1 MQISL
6 STCQLVNLST
16 CQLVNYKTNKYEKGL
31 YSSGYH
37 NSEDGD

>member
-6 STCQLVNLST
+6 STR
-16 CQLVNYKTNKYEKGL
+16 QLVNYKTNNYRTDKYEKGL

-37 NSEDGD
+37 NREDGD

>member
-6 STCQLVNLST
+6 STRQLVNYKT
-16 CQLVNYKTNKYEKGL
+16 NNYKTNKYEKEL

-37 NSEDGD
+37 NREGGD

>member
-6 STCQLVNLST
+6 STCQLVNYKT
-16 CQLVNYKTNKYEKGL
+16 NNYKTNKYEKEL

-37 NSEDGD
+37 NREDGD